1 MVNKQSFLRQEA
13 PFEAKLSAAR
23 PLNVSTMT
31 DEQLHAELEKGA
43 ADVAAGRTRPAKQVL
58 DEICQDYG
66 L

>member
-1 MVNKQSFLRQEA
+1 MVYKQNNLRQEA
-13 PFEAKLSAAR
+13 PFEGKLPTDR
-23 PLNVSTMT
+23 PLDVNTMT